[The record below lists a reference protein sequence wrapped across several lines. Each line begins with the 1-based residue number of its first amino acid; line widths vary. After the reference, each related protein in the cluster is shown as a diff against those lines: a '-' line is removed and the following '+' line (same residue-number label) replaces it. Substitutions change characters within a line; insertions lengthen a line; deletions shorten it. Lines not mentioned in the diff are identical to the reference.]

1 MLTEAVEWLDPRHR
15 PSCFPGRRA
24 SHQRMIEKLL
34 ALNSNAIKP
43 GADLAVDIPSI
54 GHD

>member
-1 MLTEAVEWLDPRHR
+1 LNGQIHGIDQVTFLVVGL
-15 PSCFPGRRA
+15 
-24 SHQRMIEKLL
+24 SHQGMIEKLP